1 MSIVNHSQLVSVYCV
16 VLAYAVTAIHATLV
30 LCELLLLTATDNVS
44 CKLIELILHR
54 PTYLVG
60 LSSYAMHGLSIR
72 LF

>member
-1 MSIVNHSQLVSVYCV
+1 MSIMNHSQLVSVYCV
-16 VLAYAVTAIHATLV
+16 VLAYAVTAVHATLV
-30 LCELLLLTATDNVS
+30 LCELLTATVNVS
-44 CKLIELILHR
+44 CKLELLLHR